1 MTDRR
6 QTHPVM
12 ALALASA
19 LCGWGAG
26 FGVLQPDSAGAARG
40 HKRPVCV
47 QYQCK
52 AIAADAQV
60 RVYQATSRHP
70 GRETHERTYA
80 QWLPTGRVTA
90 LGDNGAVFEGA
101 VLGRLAVAG
110 RFVAYALGLSAE
122 RYAGSGTTW
131 GVVRLN
137 AQTGHRESVAPEGEK
152 GGGFGEKSPGVT
164 GVAATPAGSVAWVD
178 DGSFPDPLPPPP
190 GSPGGPLPL
199 GSKAIFD
206 LAPGSKTPSAI
217 SVSSTIDPD
226 AIAAVPGHLYWT
238 DAGAAHSVPI
248 T

>member
-1 MTDRR
+1 MTGL
-6 QTHPVM
+6 QQPHPLM
-12 ALALASA
+12 AFTLALA
-19 LCGWGAG
+19 LCGWGVG
-26 FGVLQPDSAGAARG
+26 FGALRADPAGAATA

-47 QYQCK
+47 QYRCK
-52 AIAADAQV
+52 TIAADAQV

-80 QWLPTGRVTA
+80 QWLQTGRVTA
-90 LGDNGAVFEGA
+90 LGDNGAVFEGD
-101 VLGRLAVAG
+101 VLESLAVSG

-131 GVVRLN
+131 GVVRLD

-164 GVAATPAGSVAWVD
+164 GVVATSAGSVAWVD
-178 DGSFPDPLPPPP
+178 DGSFPDPLPPSP
-190 GSPGGPLPL
+190 GTPGGPLPL
-199 GSKAIFD
+199 GSKAIFE
-206 LAPGSKTPSAI
+206 LSPGSKTPIAI

-226 AIAAVPGHLYWT
+226 SIAAVPGHLYWT
-238 DAGAAHSVPI
+238 DAGAARSVPI